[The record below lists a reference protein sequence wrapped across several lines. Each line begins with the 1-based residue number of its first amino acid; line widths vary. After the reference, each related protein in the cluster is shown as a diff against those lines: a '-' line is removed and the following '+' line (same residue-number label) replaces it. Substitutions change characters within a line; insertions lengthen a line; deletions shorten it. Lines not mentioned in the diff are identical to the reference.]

1 MKLEISDDERAILLE
16 VLNKIK
22 ASLPIEIHHC
32 KINDY
37 KGYLKGRQATV
48 ENLIKKVEQ

>member
-1 MKLEISDDERAILLE
+1 MKLEINDDERAIVLE
-16 VLNKIK
+16 VLHKIK

-37 KGYLKGRQATV
+37 KVYLKGRLTLV
-48 ENLIKKVEQ
+48 ENLIKKIEQ